1 MSRDGHIGQTLEYD
15 LVDVIAVALDSSSN
29 VSSQIR
35 RPGKEAIPER
45 FREQLPEVGALFL
58 HCPSRHRVLDTVER
72 RAGAIL
78 QIVLYGLGLQGW
90 TYCRPFGLSVLSLNR
105 HERQYSASD

>member
-15 LVDVIAVALDSSSN
+15 LVDVLAVALDSSSN

-45 FREQLPEVGALFL
+45 FREVFL

>member
-45 FREQLPEVGALFL
+45 FREGCFLRLARCSSTARRVIGCWVRSSAARARSSKLSCTASGFKGGRIAAL
-58 HCPSRHRVLDTVER
+58 
-72 RAGAIL
+72 
-78 QIVLYGLGLQGW
+78 
-90 TYCRPFGLSVLSLNR
+90 
-105 HERQYSASD
+105 SASVF